1 MNKTKLIKTL
11 VFITIVFKFNLI
23 NAQAFSFQATVRDGN
38 QNILKNQEIG
48 FKISILSD
56 SNFRTLYS
64 ENHQLKSSRKG
75 IATLMIG
82 KGKPN
87 YGEFKAIFKSNNRF
101 YLKIESDLLGGT
113 NYTLID
119 TVPITPLPYALQ
131 AENGAPLPEIGS
143 DQVLAFCDNQ
153 LTWVKHGCPPK
164 VDSLKCGTNFYFRTN
179 QDNSLIIN
187 YSNGNKGYLEPTE
200 FESINF
206 KNIELWTTGQF
217 LKKEGG
223 EITLNFYDNSG
234 INKNKKNIQFNVLIG
249 DKKCSISINTTVDS
263 EKNGKIGNG
272 VTDKFGNKYKTVIIN
287 ENEWMAEN
295 LIVSKYTNDSEH
307 PEHINAVK
315 SSHNYSI
322 SSICPNGWRI
332 PSKDDW
338 ENLIGF
344 LGPHAGSMLKENG
357 TTNWYSPNYANNQS
371 LFNALPKGTLIKYT
385 DYKKINNAFV
395 PKDTTEHIG
404 VGTHC
409 DWWTSDYDYFDD
421 HEMSKYISEGIYYT
435 TISNSATDFN
445 FDYTGTYYIYD
456 DDPRIEHEYDKYY
469 NYEQYEQKKLTG
481 IYKTVRC
488 IKNK

>member
-11 VFITIVFKFNLI
+11 VFITIVFKFNLL

-38 QNILKNQEIG
+38 KNILKNQEIG

-82 KGKPN
+82 KGQQN
-87 YGEFKAIFKSNNRF
+87 YGNFNTVIKSNNRF

-143 DQVLAFCDNQ
+143 DQVLAYCDNQ
-153 LTWVKHGCPPK
+153 LTWVKHGCPPN
-164 VDSLKCGTNFYFRTN
+164 VDSLKCGTNFNFRTN
-179 QDNSLIIN
+179 QDNSLTIH

-223 EITLNFYDNSG
+223 EIILNFYDNSG

-249 DKKCSISINTTVDS
+249 EKKCSISINTTVDS

-295 LIVSKYTNDSEH
+295 LIVSKYTNDLMY
-307 PEHINAVK
+307 PEHIDWYD
-315 SSHNYSI
+315 STST
-322 SSICPNGWRI
+322 ICPNGWRI
-332 PSKDDW
+332 PSKSDW
-338 ENLIGF
+338 ENLSSF

-357 TTNWYSPNYANNQS
+357 TMNWYSPNYANNQS

-395 PKDTTEHIG
+395 PKDTIEHVG
-404 VGTHC
+404 KGTHC
-409 DWWTSDYDYFDD
+409 DWWASDWEYFDD
-421 HEMSKYISEGIYYT
+421 WEMSQYMYEGIYYT
-435 TISNSATDFN
+435 TISNSATDFKIE
-445 FDYTGTYYIYD
+445 YTGISQNGNPGYEQ
-456 DDPRIEHEYDKYY
+456 PSDKYY
-469 NYEQYEQKKLTG
+469 NYEQYAQIKLYG

-488 IKNK
+488 IKKK